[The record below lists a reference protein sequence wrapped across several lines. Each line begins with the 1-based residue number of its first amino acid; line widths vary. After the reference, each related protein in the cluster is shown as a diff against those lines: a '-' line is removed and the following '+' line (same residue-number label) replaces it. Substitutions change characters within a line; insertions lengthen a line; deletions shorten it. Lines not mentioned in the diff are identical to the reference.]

1 MMAIWNK
8 GGKRRRPKSSRI
20 DSLVG
25 RETTIDGDLV
35 FAGGLHVDGIIRGNV
50 RAEGD
55 QAMLTLSDKGT
66 VDGEVRAP
74 FIVLNGTVRGDVWST
89 GHVELGVNARVTGDV
104 RYRLIEMAM
113 GAEVNGRLIRLPEE
127 GSVEPVR
134 PRPAPKPALDGIGPK
149 GQTGN
154 Q

>member
-1 MMAIWNK
+1 MAIWNVTRK
-8 GGKRRRPKSSRI
+8 QRRPKSSRI

-25 RETTIDGDLV
+25 RATTVSGDLTFV
-35 FAGGLHVDGIIRGNV
+35 GGLHVDGIIRGNV

-55 QAMLTLSDKGT
+55 EAMLTLSDKGT
-66 VDGEVRAP
+66 IDGEVRAP
-74 FIVLNGTVRGDVWST
+74 YIVLNGTVRGDVWST

-127 GSVEPVR
+127 GAVESVR
-134 PRPAPKPALDGIGPK
+134 TRPAATPALDGPGTK
-149 GQTGN
+149 GQTGA